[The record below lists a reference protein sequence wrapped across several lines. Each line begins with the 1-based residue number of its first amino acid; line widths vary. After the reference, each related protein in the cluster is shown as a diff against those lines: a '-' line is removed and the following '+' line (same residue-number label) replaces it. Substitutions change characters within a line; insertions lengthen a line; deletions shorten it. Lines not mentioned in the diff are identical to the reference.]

1 MLELKFHLINF
12 NLENQ
17 LIIIMAEIKIKK
29 KAPIWPWIL
38 LILIVIAGLFFLFF
52 YGNTEDDDLDDNT
65 TEFEEVTYLNKEKLK
80 NLTFVNI
87 EKA

>member
-1 MLELKFHLINF
+1 
-12 NLENQ
+12 
-17 LIIIMAEIKIKK
+17 MAEIKIKK

-65 TEFEEVTYLNKEKLK
+65 TEFEEVTYFNKEKLE
-80 NLTFVNI
+80 NLIFSNT
-87 EKA
+87 EKG